1 METIECTQSSA
12 VKESAAAEE
21 PTVQKRGRSP
31 QKKGYLC
38 CLLAGAAWGVAGVC
52 GQFLFDQRGWSV
64 DFIIPLRILL
74 AGVLML
80 LLVAGLEG
88 RQNLLRVF
96 VSGRNR
102 ADVLVFGVLGIGLCQ
117 YSYYTTIR
125 AANATTAT
133 ILCYLGPVLIVLW
146 VALRARRLPETN
158 ETIAVVLAALGT
170 FLLTTHGDPSTL
182 VLSKEAL
189 FWGLVSAFATA
200 LYSVQ
205 PRRLTAECGTLIS
218 TGWGMVIAGV
228 FLCLLR
234 RPWSH
239 MEGVFDPP
247 AWAAFAVIV
256 LVGSVLCFGLYFTGV
271 ALVGPAKAGILSA
284 TEPLVSTL
292 LSVFWLHV
300 PFLPMDYA
308 GFALVVSTIF
318 LLALLGKRTMKIDS

>member
-1 METIECTQSSA
+1 MGGSA
-12 VKESAAAEE
+12 
-21 PTVQKRGRSP
+21 R
-31 QKKGYLC
+31 
-38 CLLAGAAWGVAGVC
+38 
-52 GQFLFDQRGWSV
+52 
-64 DFIIPLRILL
+64 
-74 AGVLML
+74 
-80 LLVAGLEG
+80 
-88 RQNLLRVF
+88 
-96 VSGRNR
+96 
-102 ADVLVFGVLGIGLCQ
+102 
-117 YSYYTTIR
+117 
-125 AANATTAT
+125 
-133 ILCYLGPVLIVLW
+133 
-146 VALRARRLPETN
+146 RRLPETN

-205 PRRLTAECGTLIS
+205 PRCLTAECGTLTS

-271 ALVGPAKAGILSA
+271 ALVGGRPKREFSA
-284 TEPLVSTL
+284 PQSPLVSTL

-318 LLALLGKRTMKIDS
+318 LLALPGKRTMKIDS

>member
-1 METIECTQSSA
+1 METIERTQSPA
-12 VKESAAAEE
+12 VEEPAAAEE
-21 PTVQKRGRSP
+21 PAAQKQGLSP

-38 CLLAGAAWGVAGVC
+38 CLLAGAAWGLAGVC

-80 LLVAGLEG
+80 LLAARLEG
-88 RQNLLRVF
+88 RQGLLRVF
-96 VSGRNR
+96 AAGRNR
-102 ADVLVFGVLGIGLCQ
+102 ADVLVFGILGIGLCQ

-158 ETIAVVLAALGT
+158 EAIAVALAALGT
-170 FLLTTHGDPSTL
+170 FLLTTHGDPSAL

-205 PRRLTAECGTLIS
+205 PRRLTAECGTLTS
-218 TGWGMVIAGV
+218 TGWGMVLAGA

-239 MEGVFDPP
+239 VKGVFDPA

-318 LLALLGKRTMKIDS
+318 LLALPGKRTMEMDS

>member
-1 METIECTQSSA
+1 M
-12 VKESAAAEE
+12 
-21 PTVQKRGRSP
+21 
-31 QKKGYLC
+31 
-38 CLLAGAAWGVAGVC
+38 
-52 GQFLFDQRGWSV
+52 
-64 DFIIPLRILL
+64 
-74 AGVLML
+74 
-80 LLVAGLEG
+80 
-88 RQNLLRVF
+88 
-96 VSGRNR
+96 
-102 ADVLVFGVLGIGLCQ
+102 
-117 YSYYTTIR
+117 
-125 AANATTAT
+125 
-133 ILCYLGPVLIVLW
+133 
-146 VALRARRLPETN
+146 
-158 ETIAVVLAALGT
+158 VLAALGT

-205 PRRLTAECGTLIS
+205 PRRLTAECGTLTS

-318 LLALLGKRTMKIDS
+318 LLALPGKRTMKIDS

>member
-1 METIECTQSSA
+1 METIKCTQSSA

-205 PRRLTAECGTLIS
+205 PRCLTAECGTLTS

-271 ALVGPAKAGILSA
+271 ALVGGRPKREFSAPQSRWYPRCSRCFGSMSPSFQWITPALRWWFPRSFSWPCRESG
-284 TEPLVSTL
+284 
-292 LSVFWLHV
+292 
-300 PFLPMDYA
+300 
-308 GFALVVSTIF
+308 
-318 LLALLGKRTMKIDS
+318 R